1 MWDSGKWYSV
11 ASVFFGII
19 ALISSVIFFIGF
31 PAAVLAIFFGIMAVR
46 RYYRKSGTTSI
57 VMGIASIVITIF
69 VFVNVV
75 SALNVSNLVQG
86 NWILEGREHIEFK
99 DNNIYSWY
107 KDLNNEDGNYSMG
120 NYELSTGV
128 YKGKKDYVMGYM
140 ITFNQSVIN
149 EDGQNNKENISYKY
163 LIYQDKEEDIIKNAN
178 ESSVENEIYQIMNM
192 KTGQVNK
199 IEKQKESVWWWIF

>member
-107 KDLNNEDGNYSMG
+107 KDLNNEDENYSVG